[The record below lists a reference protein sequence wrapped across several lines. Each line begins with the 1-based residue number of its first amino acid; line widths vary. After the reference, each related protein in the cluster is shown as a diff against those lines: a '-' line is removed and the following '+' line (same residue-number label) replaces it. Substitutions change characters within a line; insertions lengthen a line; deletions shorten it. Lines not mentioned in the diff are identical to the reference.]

1 MVFLATPHRGTG
13 LAEILNRIL
22 SVSIALSPKQYITEL
37 NKNSPAL
44 EEINEQFRH
53 IAPKIQIVSFYET
66 LETPLG
72 IMKLVCCVLGLA
84 LRVLSLVF

>member
-1 MVFLATPHRGTG
+1 MFLATPHRGTG

-37 NKNSPAL
+37 RKNSTAL

-53 IAPKIQIVSFYET
+53 VAPKIQIVSFYET
-66 LETPLG
+66 LETSIG
-72 IMKLVCCVLGLA
+72 ISKLVCCAPGFA
-84 LRVLSLVF
+84 